1 MELGADAYQEK
12 PFSVEYLQACASSL
26 IQNREKLRKAFA
38 QSPFVAA
45 NTMALTKADEDF
57 IKKLNEVIQVNYSNP
72 EFSMDDM
79 ADSLNM
85 SRSNFYRKIKAL
97 SGMSPN
103 DYLKTLRMNRA
114 AELIVSGTRISEVAA
129 QVGFTSS
136 SYFAKCFKAQYGVLP
151 KEYTGQPP
159 ISGEA

>member
-1 MELGADAYQEK
+1 MDEALLKRAVAIVEK
-12 PFSVEYLQACASSL
+12 NMDN
-26 IQNREKLRKAFA
+26 I
-38 QSPFVAA
+38 
-45 NTMALTKADEDF
+45 
-57 IKKLNEVIQVNYSNP
+57 
-72 EFSMDDM
+72 EFSTDEFAREM
-79 ADSLNM
+79 NM